1 MNFYGYF
8 NNREGTHY
16 GIEISTPTGAQEVDL
31 MLSDSPAILK
41 TSSRGL
47 FSPIKSRSLTV
58 EILSKDYY
66 FDLYEPT
73 SRGTH
78 VKLFEFEY
86 QTGHEGDVNHI
97 NIIKNYFFG
106 YLKPVSYSQDFTYL
120 DKIQLEAVDAV
131 STCKDF
137 KWDNNGQY
145 NSLLDILLS
154 ILKPAGYRGDLYIPA
169 DYTHIN
175 TNAITE
181 TVADKLFVSSTNFL
195 DDNEERTPW
204 TQYEVLEEICKFMC
218 WSLVPDGDDIWLIDY
233 RAENL
238 GSVKYYKYDIQSSES
253 NGYYDSPASLTDIT
267 VDNMAPG
274 KSKIDIADIYNKIEV
289 SDNLYKIDEIS
300 PDIFDDDTHISIT
313 DEKDL
318 GPSNSKWSTV
328 RRRKFLWWEWEDNK
342 EYLEGTDYQT
352 FCRLK
357 PESGWVHK
365 YYNMSDGSYIGSSDN
380 PLYEEGYYSEAT
392 NNNPKQ
398 RAWVS
403 GADSNKPEQKV
414 IKNINT
420 HCCLIQH
427 YAYVDESHPNNV
439 PATIDWSD
447 ILTFFIMGPTMESI
461 PLEQIHTME
470 HPVLEYTIPE
480 IIQWKPS
487 TGKSWIT
494 IKGSLFYQGR
504 CEYEDG
510 KKTKVLTIINSDEG
524 WYATAPIDKSMSNV
538 PKDIKVGGWFSVRSE
553 SDLNYGIGF
562 NMWKM
567 KLQIGDKYWT
577 EVFNPT
583 TKKYEGYWTSDP
595 DATFYLRYNNNPDNE
610 GDEYVPAF
618 TWMDVVSNTTYKDQV
633 GEDCYAIPIDSEKLS
648 DPSFGSLKLT
658 IYSPLMVPLELIDG
672 LNKYFSG
679 GYVSFGKG
687 CIPVIFCKDFELG
700 YVYTDTSVWWN
711 NHEDSNT
718 TDKVY
723 IGYIDDNY
731 VQDFDSITCKI
742 NTSIKDK
749 PISRSY
755 VSTSNGYLASLKHV
769 AGDTEKEQ
777 EYNIVDLYLDHH
789 SDRKVIYNR
798 NMKGYFKPY
807 QKFSKPGNNDGDGEL
822 DGTFMIDTQS
832 FDFRENNNKIKFI
845 AF

>member
-16 GIEISTPTGAQEVDL
+16 GIEISTPTGAEEVDL
-31 MLSDSPAILK
+31 TLSDSPAILK

-58 EILSKDYY
+58 EIVSKDYY

-86 QTGHEGDVNHI
+86 QDGYEGDVNHI
-97 NIIKNYFFG
+97 NIIRNYFFG

-137 KWDNNGQY
+137 KWDNNGKY
-145 NSLLDILLS
+145 NSLLDIILS
-154 ILKPAGYRGDLYIPA
+154 ILKSAGYRGDLYIPN

-175 TNAITE
+175 TNPITE

-204 TQYEVLEEICKFMC
+204 TQYEVLEEICNFMC
-218 WSLVPDGDDIWLIDY
+218 WSLVPDGDDVWLIDY

-238 GSVKYYKYDIQSSES
+238 GSVRYYKYKIQSSEP

-274 KSKIDIADIYNKIEV
+274 KSKIDIDDIYNKIEV

-313 DEKDL
+313 EEKKL
-318 GPSNSKWSTV
+318 GLSNSKWSTV
-328 RRRKFLWWEWEDNK
+328 RRKKFLWWAWDDNK
-342 EYLEGTDYQT
+342 DYLEGTDYQT

-380 PLYEEGYYSEAT
+380 PLYEKGYYSEST

-398 RAWVS
+398 KAWVS
-403 GADSNKPEQKV
+403 GANSNKPEQKV

-439 PATIDWSD
+439 PTTIDWSD

-461 PLEQIHTME
+461 PLAQIHTME

-494 IKGSLFYQGR
+494 LKGSLFYQFR
-504 CEYEDG
+504 CKYKDG
-510 KKTKVLTIINSDEG
+510 KKNKVLTIINSGEG

-538 PKDIKVGGWFSVRSE
+538 PKDIKVGGNDCVRPE
-553 SDLNYGIGF
+553 SDPNYGNGF
-562 NMWKM
+562 NIWKM
-567 KLQIGDKYWT
+567 KLQIGTKFWNGTNWEEYN
-577 EVFNPT
+577 NP
-583 TKKYEGYWTSDP
+583 SDP
-595 DATFYLRYNNNPDNE
+595 DNNNAPTFYLPYNNNPDNKS
-610 GDEYVPAF
+610 DEYIPAF
-618 TWMDVVSNTTYKDQV
+618 KWIDVASNTTYKDQV
-633 GEDCYAIPIDSEKLS
+633 GKDCYAIPIDSEKSS

-658 IYSPLMVPLELIDG
+658 IYSPLMFPLELIDK
-672 LNKYFSG
+672 LTQYFPNEL
-679 GYVSFGKG
+679 VSFGTG
-687 CIPVIFCKDFELG
+687 CIPVIYCKDFELG
-700 YVYTDTSVWWN
+700 YIYTDTSVWWN
-711 NHEDSNT
+711 NHDDSNT

-723 IGYIDDNY
+723 IGYIDDDY
-731 VQDFDSITCKI
+731 VQDFDGITCKI

-755 VSTSNGYLASLKHV
+755 VSTNNGYLASLKHK

-807 QKFSKPGNNDGDGEL
+807 QKFSKPGNNEGEGKL

-832 FDFRENNNKIKFI
+832 FDFVENNNKIKFI